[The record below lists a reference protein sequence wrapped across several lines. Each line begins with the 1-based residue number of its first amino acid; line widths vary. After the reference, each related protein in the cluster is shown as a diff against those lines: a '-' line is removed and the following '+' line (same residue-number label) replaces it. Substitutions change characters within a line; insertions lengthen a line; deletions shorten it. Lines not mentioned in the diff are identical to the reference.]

1 MDVQASTANVMQ
13 MPQQGMQQ
21 PAVSSCTPGGAGATS
36 TLSHL
41 ALGSVSSHAT
51 NTGVSHGTGPPSN
64 NESINTSQPQ
74 LPHAF
79 GVTNNVTTLGAGL
92 EAHIIQQ
99 AMQRVSA
106 MFGSAPLPSPL
117 APGMQAATMGLLNPQ
132 LLQAHL
138 AASGMQFPQP
148 APQRQGSERPDTFGS
163 TTMM

>member
-1 MDVQASTANVMQ
+1 MSQ
-13 MPQQGMQQ
+13 PQQHSAPQ
-21 PAVSSCTPGGAGATS
+21 PAVSSCTPGGAAS

-41 ALGSVSSHAT
+41 ALGSASSQAT
-51 NTGVSHGTGPPSN
+51 GTHTGVSHGTGPPSN
-64 NESINTSQPQ
+64 TESISTAH
-74 LPHAF
+74 LPSPF
-79 GVTNNVTTLGAGL
+79 GGIPGGLTTLGAGL

-106 MFGSAPLPSPL
+106 MFGSAPMPSPL

-148 APQRQGSERPDTFGS
+148 KPHPQAGDRPSGTLGS
-163 TTMM
+163 TSMM